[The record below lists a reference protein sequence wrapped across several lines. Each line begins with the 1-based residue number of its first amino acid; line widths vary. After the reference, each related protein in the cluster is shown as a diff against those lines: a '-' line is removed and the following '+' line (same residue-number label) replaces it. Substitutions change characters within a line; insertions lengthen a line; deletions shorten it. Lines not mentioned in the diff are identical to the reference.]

1 MSKPLFTVV
10 EFLWKTCHWIS
21 WQFKRENVKRGH
33 AWHHAASAWMITV
46 FDKISLGGYYIEKF
60 KSFTVI
66 LLFVR
71 CTSEYVWYGMVP
83 VLVPAII
90 IQYHYLIYNHKYNC
104 KRIIDLSY

>member
-1 MSKPLFTVV
+1 
-10 EFLWKTCHWIS
+10 
-21 WQFKRENVKRGH
+21 
-33 AWHHAASAWMITV
+33 MITV